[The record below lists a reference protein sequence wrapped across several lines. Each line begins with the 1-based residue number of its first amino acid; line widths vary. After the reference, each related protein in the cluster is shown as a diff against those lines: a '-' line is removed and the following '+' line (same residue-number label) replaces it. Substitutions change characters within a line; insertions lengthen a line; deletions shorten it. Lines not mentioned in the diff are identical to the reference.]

1 MLAVSG
7 NENDT
12 VITSM
17 IDHIERNYLKRAK
30 IEFNKR
36 PIELEFQLTRNNE
49 RINWKN
55 GVSITNIQ

>member
-17 IDHIERNYLKRAK
+17 INHIEENYLKRAK

-36 PIELEFQLTRNNE
+36 PLEFEFQLTKNNE